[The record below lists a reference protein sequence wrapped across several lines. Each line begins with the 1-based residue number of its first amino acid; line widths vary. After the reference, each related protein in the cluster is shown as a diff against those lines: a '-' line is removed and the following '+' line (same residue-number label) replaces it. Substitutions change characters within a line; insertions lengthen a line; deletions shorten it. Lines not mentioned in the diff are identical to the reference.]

1 MIIQPSNFDSA
12 RKITISPRRL
22 EEGYFIEFNY
32 KKRDGSSLQY
42 DCIVLDVY
50 PPGGY
55 VWALKLNGMRKTEFK
70 KFVDRFDIMTETQK
84 GESFQKLDVPEK
96 GKQSYQMIQRV
107 NLVQYYRK
115 FIMSEMSLVRI
126 RPLDFDSLV

>member
-1 MIIQPSNFDSA
+1 MLIQPSNFDSA

-32 KKRDGSSLQY
+32 KKRDGSSQQY

-55 VWALKLNGMRKTEFK
+55 VWALKLNDMRKTEFK
-70 KFVDRFDIMTETQK
+70 KFIDRFDIMTETQK

>member
-32 KKRDGSSLQY
+32 KKRDGSSQQY

-55 VWALKLNGMRKTEFK
+55 VWALKLNDMRKTEFG
-70 KFVDRFDIMTETQK
+70 KFIDRFDVITETQK
-84 GESFQKLDVPEK
+84 GEAFQRLDVPEK

-107 NLVQYYRK
+107 NLVEYYRK

-126 RPLDFDSLV
+126 RPLDFDSLI

>member
-32 KKRDGSSLQY
+32 KKRDGSSQQY

-55 VWALKLNGMRKTEFK
+55 VWALKLNDMRKTEFK
-70 KFVDRFDIMTETQK
+70 KFVDRFDVMTETQK

-126 RPLDFDSLV
+126 RPLDFDSLI

>member
-32 KKRDGSSLQY
+32 KKRDGSSQQY

-55 VWALKLNGMRKTEFK
+55 VWALKLNDMRKTEFK
-70 KFVDRFDIMTETQK
+70 KFIDRFDIMTETQK

-96 GKQSYQMIQRV
+96 GKQSYQLIQRL
-107 NLVQYYRK
+107 NLIQYYRK
-115 FIMSEMSLVRI
+115 FIMTEMSLVRI
-126 RPLDFDSLV
+126 RPLDFDSLI

>member
-1 MIIQPSNFDSA
+1 MSS
-12 RKITISPRRL
+12 IT
-22 EEGYFIEFNY
+22 
-32 KKRDGSSLQY
+32 KKDGSSQQY

-55 VWALKLNGMRKTEFK
+55 VWALKLNDMRKNEFK
-70 KFVDRFDIMTETQK
+70 KFIDRFDIMTETQK

-115 FIMSEMSLVRI
+115 FIMKEMNLVRI
-126 RPLDFDSLV
+126 RPLDFDSLI

>member
-1 MIIQPSNFDSA
+1 MLIQPSNFDSA

-55 VWALKLNGMRKTEFK
+55 VWALKLNDMRKTEFK

>member
-55 VWALKLNGMRKTEFK
+55 VWALKLNDMRKTEFK
-70 KFVDRFDIMTETQK
+70 KFIDRFDIMTETQK

>member
-1 MIIQPSNFDSA
+1 MLIQPSNFDSA

-32 KKRDGSSLQY
+32 KKRDGSSKQY
-42 DCIVLDVY
+42 ECIVLDVY

-55 VWALKLNGMRKTEFK
+55 VWALKLNDMRKTEFK
-70 KFVDRFDIMTETQK
+70 KFIDRFDVIAETQK
-84 GESFQKLDVPEK
+84 GEEFQRLDVPEK

-107 NLVQYYRK
+107 NLIEYYRK

-126 RPLDFDSLV
+126 RPLDFDSLI

>member
-42 DCIVLDVY
+42 DCIVLAVY

-55 VWALKLNGMRKTEFK
+55 VWALKLNDMRKTEFK
-70 KFVDRFDIMTETQK
+70 KFIDRFDIMTETQK

>member
-1 MIIQPSNFDSA
+1 MIIQPSNFDST
-12 RKITISPRRL
+12 RKITINPRRL

-32 KKRDGSSLQY
+32 KKRDGSSQQY

-55 VWALKLNGMRKTEFK
+55 VWALKLNDMRKTEFK
-70 KFVDRFDIMTETQK
+70 KFIDRFDVITETQK
-84 GESFQKLDVPEK
+84 GEEFQRLNVPEK
-96 GKQSYQMIQRV
+96 GKQSYLMIQRV
-107 NLVQYYRK
+107 NLVEYYRK